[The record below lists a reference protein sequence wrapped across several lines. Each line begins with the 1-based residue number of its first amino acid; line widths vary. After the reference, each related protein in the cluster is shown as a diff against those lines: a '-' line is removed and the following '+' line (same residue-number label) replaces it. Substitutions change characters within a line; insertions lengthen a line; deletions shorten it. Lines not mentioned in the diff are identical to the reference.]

1 VDAAFYATRSVLSKM
16 RHRGDVIVYVSSI
29 SALQPN
35 ASGASYQASKRALH
49 GLAHA
54 VNVEESK
61 NGVRASLVSPEL
73 TLRKSP
79 SRTRFT
85 V

>member
-1 VDAAFYATRSVLSKM
+1 MSINVDAAFYATRSVLSKM

-54 VNVEESK
+54 VN
-61 NGVRASLVSPEL
+61 GVRASLVSPEL